1 MSIETMNNRIHGH
14 IPYPQLS
21 RYIDYVLDSRI
32 NPEFFF
38 SAETLDHLIWE
49 ELAAQSQTLHAAG
62 LATTIHAPFLDL
74 NPGALDPTIRAATLH
89 RFQQVFQAAEL
100 LRPRVIVFHPGF
112 DELRY
117 GDNRMAWLKN
127 SISFWQEL
135 LPRAKELGCII
146 AVENI
151 FEKEPS
157 TLRGL
162 LEAIDDPSFRH
173 CYDVGHWNMFTT
185 VSIETWFA
193 ELGPY
198 IAECHIH
205 DNHGHSDEHLPLGE
219 GLIDFDKVFEL
230 LKQYAPQS
238 VWTIEAHSKER
249 LERALKTIEK
259 YV

>member
-1 MSIETMNNRIHGH
+1 MGKRIHCH
-14 IPYPQLS
+14 VPYPQLS
-21 RYIDYVLDSRI
+21 TYLDFVIAHHI
-32 NPEFFF
+32 NPEIFF

-49 ELAAQSQTLHAAG
+49 ELAAQSQTLHKAG
-62 LATTIHAPFLDL
+62 LACTIHAPFLDL
-74 NPGALDPTIRAATLH
+74 NPGALDPTIRAATLR
-89 RFQQVFQAAEL
+89 RFQQVFQAAGL
-100 LRPRVIVFHPGF
+100 LRPRVTVFHPGF

-117 GDNRMAWLKN
+117 GDNRVAWLKN

-135 LPRAKELGCII
+135 LPRAKEIGCII

-157 TLRGL
+157 TLLGL
-162 LEAIDDPSFRH
+162 MEAIDDPCFRH
-173 CYDVGHWNMFTT
+173 CFDVGHWNMFTT
-185 VSIETWFA
+185 ASIESWLA

-198 IAECHIH
+198 IAECHLH

-219 GLIDFDKVFEL
+219 GLIDFHKVLKL
-230 LKQYAPQS
+230 LNHYAPDA

-249 LERALKTIEK
+249 LERALKAIIK